1 MTLLSVIHA
10 PSIRFMLM
18 TTAIVFFV
26 TCAVIGLLKL
36 QWNEDMIINI
46 QITLFSFIEKH
57 LILQWIIRGWM
68 LFSLLIH
75 IVYKKAV
82 K

>member
-1 MTLLSVIHA
+1 
-10 PSIRFMLM
+10 MLM